1 MWGSIVSVQLRVSIS
16 IGCGTKTGATNGHQ
30 RRCGDRTLAWAY
42 IPDRKRKRRVRHT
55 DASKTG
61 QRGSMLNMFVRDL
74 GDNVLFAFGPSWRP
88 SEVAIRFSSSVH
100 ELTDDYKQLYLPF
113 NFLGNLY

>member
-1 MWGSIVSVQLRVSIS
+1 MVIRGGVESGHWLGLTYLIE
-16 IGCGTKTGATNGHQ
+16 KENGAL
-30 RRCGDRTLAWAY
+30 DTL
-42 IPDRKRKRRVRHT
+42 IL
-55 DASKTG
+55 SKTG

-100 ELTDDYKQLYLPF
+100 ELTDDYKQFYLPF